1 MSLNFDDY
9 YDLLQVDTTASLEE
23 IQRAYRKTKALY
35 SPDSP
40 ALYSMFS
47 KEEAQ
52 ELVQVIETAYKTL
65 SNPNLRAQYD
75 QQRMSPQAEWE
86 EASNVQDDAIYG
98 LSGESSGDFSSIS
111 AANSPSTNFP
121 GESPDLMS
129 NVVEPAPQPAS
140 NQKLGTTRFGN
151 YVLDP
156 EVEEYIKSVELIDGP
171 FLKTVREYKGIS
183 IDQIASIT
191 KIGGHHLA
199 AIENNDFTQLPPVV
213 FSKAFVKQYAQ
224 LVGLDPQKCSDS
236 YADLMKKEQK

>member
-9 YDLLQVDTTASLEE
+9 YDLLQVDSTASLEE

-47 KEEAQ
+47 KEEAT
-52 ELVQVIETAYKTL
+52 ELIHVIETAYKTL
-65 SNPNLRAQYD
+65 SNPNSRAEYD
-75 QQRMSPQAEWE
+75 QKRSQPQGDWE
-86 EASNVQDDAIYG
+86 NSASVQDDAIYG
-98 LSGESSGDFSSIS
+98 LSGESSGDFSSM
-111 AANSPSTNFP
+111 APAPSTNTSFP
-121 GESPDLMS
+121 GDSPDLMT
-129 NVVEPAPQPAS
+129 NAVEPSPEPAN
-140 NQKLGTTRFGN
+140 NQRLGSTRFGN

-156 EVEEYIKSVELIDGP
+156 EVEEYIQSVETIDGP

-199 AIENNDFTQLPPVV
+199 AIESNDFSQLPPVV

-224 LVGLDPQKCSDS
+224 LVGLDPQRCSDA
-236 YADLMKKEQK
+236 YAEMMKKEQN

>member
-9 YDLLQVDTTASLEE
+9 YDLLQVDPAASLEE

-47 KEEAQ
+47 KEEAT
-52 ELVQVIETAYKTL
+52 ELIHVIETAYKTL
-65 SNPNLRAQYD
+65 SSPNLRAEYD
-75 QQRMSPQAEWE
+75 QQRMRPKGAWDQS
-86 EASNVQDDAIYG
+86 SNVQDDAIYG
-98 LSGESSGDFSSIS
+98 LSGESSGDFSNMDS
-111 AANSPSTNFP
+111 NPSQSVGFS
-121 GESPDLMS
+121 GDSPDLMS
-129 NVVEPAPQPAS
+129 NVVEPSPQPTS
-140 NQKLGTTRFGN
+140 NQKLGNTRFGN

-156 EVEEYIKSVELIDGP
+156 EVEEYIQSVEVIDGP
-171 FLKTVREYKGIS
+171 FLKTVREYKGVS

-199 AIENNDFTQLPPVV
+199 AIENNDFSQLPPVV

-224 LVGLDPQKCSDS
+224 LVGLDPQKCSDA
-236 YADLMKKEQK
+236 YAEMMKKEQN